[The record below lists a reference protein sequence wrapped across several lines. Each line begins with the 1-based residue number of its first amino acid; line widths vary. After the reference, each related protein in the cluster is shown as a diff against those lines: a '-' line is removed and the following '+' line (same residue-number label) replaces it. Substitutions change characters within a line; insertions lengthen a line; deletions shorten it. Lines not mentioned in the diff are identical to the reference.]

1 MRHLHA
7 ATLVALHLGGLTAG
21 AAHAAQPTAAVKVTG
36 GEIAGTR
43 DGAMR
48 TYLGVPFAAP
58 PVGPL
63 RWRAPQAVLPWQG
76 VRQAT
81 SYSAACAQTAVWVTN
96 PKSEDCLYLN
106 IWAPG
111 KAAKLPVIVW
121 IHGGGYYGGT
131 AAQAGFDGANLA
143 AHGAIVVTVNYRLGI
158 FGFFA
163 HPDLS
168 AESPDRASGNQGL
181 LDQIAALR
189 WVRANIAAFGGD
201 PDRVTIMGESA
212 GGASVTAMVV
222 SPLAKGLFHR
232 AIAQSGYT
240 PVPLHTGDTTQLARG
255 GAEAQGLAFARGL
268 GAPDL
273 ARLRTMSVE
282 ALQKPAWSP
291 RAIVDGHVLR
301 EDMTTTYRHHRQ
313 NDVPLLVGW
322 NAEEGKDLAPEILG
336 TGEFTAARHREL
348 VTKLLGHAPSDA
360 LMARYPGA
368 TDAGAK
374 VSIDRLTNDWW
385 GWGIMY
391 WARLQAEHGRA
402 TSYTYFFAHQPAE
415 PATPCG
421 YGCGAGHGAEI
432 PYVFDNLDKD
442 GRAWSKSDRL
452 LAGRLARTWVNFAA
466 TGSPQGKGLP
476 AWPAYDGGNASVMRI
491 GDEARLK
498 LHPLPDFSVFAPDG
512 AVADHR

>member
-1 MRHLHA
+1 MRHLRA
-7 ATLVALHLGGLTAG
+7 ATLVALYLGGLTAG
-21 AAHAAQPTAAVKVTG
+21 AVHAAQRSAAIKVTG

-43 DGAMR
+43 AGAMR
-48 TYLGVPFAAP
+48 IYLGVPFAAP
-58 PVGPL
+58 PVGAL
-63 RWRAPQAVLPWQG
+63 RWRAPQAVVPWQG
-76 VRQAT
+76 VRQARDF
-81 SYSAACAQTAVWVTN
+81 SAACAQTAVWVTN

-106 IWAPG
+106 IWAPET
-111 KAAKLPVIVW
+111 AAKLPVIVW

-131 AAQAGFDGANLA
+131 AAQAGFDGGNLA
-143 AHGAIVVTVNYRLGI
+143 KHGAIVVTLNYRLGI

-163 HPDLS
+163 HPELS

-189 WVRANIAAFGGD
+189 WVKSNIAAFGGD
-201 PDRVTIMGESA
+201 PDRVTVMGESA
-212 GGASVTAMVV
+212 GGASVGALVV

-232 AIAQSGYT
+232 AIAQSGYA
-240 PVPLHTGDTTQLARG
+240 PVPLHAGDATQLDRG
-255 GAEAQGLAFARGL
+255 GAEARGLAFARGL
-268 GAPDL
+268 GARDL
-273 ARLRTMSVE
+273 ARLRAMSVE

-301 EDMTTTYRHHRQ
+301 EDLTTTYRRHRQ

-348 VTKLLGHAPSDA
+348 VTKLLGYAPSNA

-368 TDAGAK
+368 TDARAK
-374 VSIDRLTNDWW
+374 ASIVQLTNDWW
-385 GWGIMY
+385 GWGSMY
-391 WARLQAEHGRA
+391 WAKLQARHGRA
-402 TSYTYFFAHQPAE
+402 KSYAYFFAHQPAE
-415 PATPCG
+415 PASPCG

-442 GRAWSKSDRL
+442 GRAWREPDRQ
-452 LAGRLARTWVNFAA
+452 LAGRLARTWVHFAA
-466 TGSPQGKGLP
+466 TGSPEGKGVP

-491 GDEARLK
+491 GDQTRLK
-498 LHPLPDFSVFAPDG
+498 RHPLPDFSVFPPMAQ
-512 AVADHR
+512 